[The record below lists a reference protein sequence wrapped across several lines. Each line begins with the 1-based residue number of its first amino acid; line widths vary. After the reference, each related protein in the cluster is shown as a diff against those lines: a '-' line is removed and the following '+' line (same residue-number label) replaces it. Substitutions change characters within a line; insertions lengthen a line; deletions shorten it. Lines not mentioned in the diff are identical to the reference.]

1 MMHRGRVGGQ
11 MYRVLILALI
21 IPMFIIGVVSVS
33 ILMRQMKDRY
43 EEQLRAE
50 NIRIK
55 SIVFDITSIV
65 YTSLEPIISSQE
77 YRDMFAS
84 DSYQVVT
91 KGRYDALDAA
101 VSSIIRTTA
110 AISSINI
117 YTNNPKIPTGIH
129 VVNVG
134 ISGAERFGDNADK
147 AAGSGVTDDP
157 FSRFEWYNDID
168 DSAWDSYTCTHIPL
182 NEYENDY
189 ELALVRRFN
198 TGSSDNRA
206 YIVVT
211 VSTNYLR
218 NRLLTTDNYILIS
231 LDKHPVFF
239 SSNYNEREIEMPE
252 IEGNGVDEYNFMGDM
267 MLDGK
272 LALTCISSFVP
283 YKITSRFF
291 VLTGD
296 YTAHEA
302 IKEIMRGFILV
313 LLLVVI
319 VPLFIVIL
327 YSRYFTSRVNTL
339 REAMHRASTG
349 NYDIIENISGDDEL
363 ADTFKDLKAT
373 TQQIR
378 EQEARFYE
386 TKIHEQQLINMQQ
399 NMEFKMLSGQINPH
413 FLYNTLEAIRM
424 QAIRGGDRDVATS
437 VKYLAKI
444 MHYVLESTG
453 KSNATLADELTHVE
467 SYLQIQRLRF
477 GDRINWNFYI
487 AEDFD
492 TSKYYLLP
500 LLLQPIVENAV
511 SHGLK
516 DMDQNGHIS
525 IIVEPEGEKL
535 LITVNDDGKG
545 MSPQQ
550 VEELNYSINEKRQ
563 EDDEKGVESI
573 GLYNINQRIRYL
585 YGSDY
590 GLTIR
595 SNQGK
600 GTSVELRLPI
610 NTQAR
615 TNVQNVQ

>member
-1 MMHRGRVGGQ
+1 
-11 MYRVLILALI
+11 
-21 IPMFIIGVVSVS
+21 
-33 ILMRQMKDRY
+33 
-43 EEQLRAE
+43 
-50 NIRIK
+50 
-55 SIVFDITSIV
+55 
-65 YTSLEPIISSQE
+65 
-77 YRDMFAS
+77 
-84 DSYQVVT
+84 
-91 KGRYDALDAA
+91 
-101 VSSIIRTTA
+101 
-110 AISSINI
+110 
-117 YTNNPKIPTGIH
+117 
-129 VVNVG
+129 
-134 ISGAERFGDNADK
+134 
-147 AAGSGVTDDP
+147 
-157 FSRFEWYNDID
+157 
-168 DSAWDSYTCTHIPL
+168 
-182 NEYENDY
+182 
-189 ELALVRRFN
+189 
-198 TGSSDNRA
+198 
-206 YIVVT
+206 
-211 VSTNYLR
+211 
-218 NRLLTTDNYILIS
+218 
-231 LDKHPVFF
+231 
-239 SSNYNEREIEMPE
+239 
-252 IEGNGVDEYNFMGDM
+252 
-267 MLDGK
+267 
-272 LALTCISSFVP
+272 
-283 YKITSRFF
+283 
-291 VLTGD
+291 
-296 YTAHEA
+296 
-302 IKEIMRGFILV
+302 
-313 LLLVVI
+313 
-319 VPLFIVIL
+319 
-327 YSRYFTSRVNTL
+327 
-339 REAMHRASTG
+339 MHRASTG

-453 KSNATLADELTHVE
+453 KSNATLAEELTHVE

-525 IIVEPEGEKL
+525 IIVEAEGEKL
-535 LITVNDDGKG
+535 NA
-545 MSPQQ
+545 
-550 VEELNYSINEKRQ
+550 SINEKRQ

-573 GLYNINQRIRYL
+573 GLYNINQRIKYY

-615 TNVQNVQ
+615 TNVQNVQENM

>member
-1 MMHRGRVGGQ
+1 MHRGRVGGQ
-11 MYRVLILALI
+11 MYRVLIFALI
-21 IPMFIIGVVSVS
+21 IPMVIIGAVSVS
-33 ILMRQMKDRY
+33 ILLGQMKDRY

-50 NIRIK
+50 NTRIK

-84 DSYQVVT
+84 DSYAVVT
-91 KGRYDALDAA
+91 QGRYDALDAA

-117 YTNNPKIPTGIH
+117 YTNNPKIPTGSH

-134 ISGAERFGDNADK
+134 ISGAQRFGDDAEK

-168 DSAWDSYTCTHIPL
+168 DSAWDSYTCTHVPI
-182 NEYENDY
+182 NEYEKDY

-198 TGSSDNRA
+198 TGSSQNRA

-218 NRLLTTDNYILIS
+218 NRLLTTDNYVLIS

-252 IEGNGVDEYNFMGDM
+252 IVGNGIDEYNFMGDM

-296 YTAHEA
+296 YNAHEA
-302 IKEIMRGFILV
+302 IKDIMRGFILA
-313 LLLVVI
+313 LLLVII

-327 YSRYFTSRVNTL
+327 YSRYFTGRVNTL

-378 EQEARFYE
+378 EQEARFFE
-386 TKIHEQQLINMQQ
+386 TRIHEQQLINMQQ
-399 NMEFKMLSGQINPH
+399 NMEFKILSGQINPH

-424 QAIRGGDRDVATS
+424 QAIRGGDRGVATS

-453 KSNATLADELTHVE
+453 KSTATLAEEFTHVE

-492 TSKYYLLP
+492 TSKYYMLP

-525 IIVEPEGEKL
+525 IIVETEGEKL

-545 MSPQQ
+545 MSPEQ
-550 VEELNYSINEKRQ
+550 VEALNSSINKKRQ

-573 GLYNINQRIRYL
+573 GLYNINQRIKYY
-585 YGSDY
+585 YGGDY

-610 NTQAR
+610 NTQAQA
-615 TNVQNVQ
+615 NVQNVQ

>member
-1 MMHRGRVGGQ
+1 MHRGRVGGQ
-11 MYRVLILALI
+11 MYRVLIFALI
-21 IPMFIIGVVSVS
+21 IPMVIIGAVSVS
-33 ILMRQMKDRY
+33 ILLGQMKDRY

-50 NIRIK
+50 NTRIK

-84 DSYQVVT
+84 DSYAVVT
-91 KGRYDALDAA
+91 QGRYDALDAA

-117 YTNNPKIPTGIH
+117 YTNNPKIPTGSH

-134 ISGAERFGDNADK
+134 ISGAQRFGDDAEK

-168 DSAWDSYTCTHIPL
+168 DSAWDSYTCTHVPI
-182 NEYENDY
+182 NEYEKDY

-198 TGSSDNRA
+198 TGSSQNRA

-218 NRLLTTDNYILIS
+218 NRLLTTDNYVLIS

-252 IEGNGVDEYNFMGDM
+252 IVGNGIDEYNFMGDM
-267 MLDGK
+267 TLDGK

-296 YTAHEA
+296 YNAHEA
-302 IKEIMRGFILV
+302 IKVIMRGFILA
-313 LLLVVI
+313 LLLVII

-327 YSRYFTSRVNTL
+327 YSRYFTGRVNTL

-363 ADTFKDLKAT
+363 ADTFKDLKVT

-378 EQEARFYE
+378 EQEARFFE
-386 TKIHEQQLINMQQ
+386 TRIHEQQLINMQQ
-399 NMEFKMLSGQINPH
+399 NMEFKILSGQINPH

-424 QAIRGGDRDVATS
+424 QAIRGGDRGVATS

-453 KSNATLADELTHVE
+453 KSTSTLAEEFTHVE

-492 TSKYYLLP
+492 TSKYYMLP

-525 IIVEPEGEKL
+525 IIVETEGEKL

-545 MSPQQ
+545 MSPEQ
-550 VEELNYSINEKRQ
+550 VEALNSSINKKRQ

-573 GLYNINQRIRYL
+573 GLYNINQRIKYY
-585 YGSDY
+585 YGGDY

-600 GTSVELRLPI
+600 GTSVELRMPI
-610 NTQAR
+610 NTQAQA
-615 TNVQNVQ
+615 NVQNVQ

>member
-1 MMHRGRVGGQ
+1 MFRGRVGGQ
-11 MYRVLILALI
+11 MYRVLIFALI
-21 IPMFIIGVVSVS
+21 IPMVIIGVVSVT
-33 ILMRQMKDRY
+33 IIMRQVQDRY

-84 DSYQVVT
+84 DSYAVVT
-91 KGRYDALDAA
+91 KGRFDSLEAA

-117 YTNNPKIPTGIH
+117 YTNNPKVPTGSH

-134 ISGAERFGDNADK
+134 ISGAERFGDNAEI

-168 DSAWDSYTCTHIPL
+168 DSVWDSYTCTHVSV
-182 NEYENDY
+182 NEYEKDY

-198 TGSSDNRA
+198 TGSSQNRA

-218 NRLLTTDNYILIS
+218 NRLLTTDNYMLVS
-231 LDKHPVFF
+231 LDNHPVFF
-239 SSNYNEREIEMPE
+239 SSNYNESEIEMPE
-252 IEGNGVDEYNFMGDM
+252 IDGGGVDEYNYMGDM

-272 LALTCISSFVP
+272 LALTCVSSFVP

-296 YTAHEA
+296 YKAHEA
-302 IKEIMRGFILV
+302 IKDIMSGFILG
-313 LLLVVI
+313 LLLAII

-327 YSRYFTSRVNTL
+327 YSRYFTTRVNTL
-339 REAMHRASTG
+339 REAMHRASIG

-378 EQEARFYE
+378 EQEARFFE

-399 NMEFKMLSGQINPH
+399 NMEFKILSGQINPH

-424 QAIRGGDRDVATS
+424 QAIRGGDRGVATS

-453 KSNATLADELTHVE
+453 KSTATLAEEFTHVE

-492 TSKYYLLP
+492 TSKYYMLP

-525 IIVEPEGEKL
+525 IIVETEGQKL

-545 MSPQQ
+545 MSTKQ
-550 VEELNYSINEKRQ
+550 VEDLNFSINKKRQ

-573 GLYNINQRIRYL
+573 GLYNINQRIKYY
-585 YGSDY
+585 YGGDY

-610 NTQAR
+610 NTQAY
-615 TNVQNVQ
+615 VQNVQ

>member
-1 MMHRGRVGGQ
+1 MHRGRVGGQ
-11 MYRVLILALI
+11 MYRVLIFALI
-21 IPMFIIGVVSVS
+21 IPMVIIGVVSVT
-33 ILMRQMKDRY
+33 IIMRQVQDRY

-84 DSYQVVT
+84 DSYAVVT
-91 KGRYDALDAA
+91 KGRFDALDAA

-117 YTNNPKIPTGIH
+117 YTNNPKVPTGSH

-134 ISGAERFGDNADK
+134 ISGAERFGDDAEI

-157 FSRFEWYNDID
+157 FRRFEWYNDID
-168 DSAWDSYTCTHIPL
+168 DSAWDSYTCTHVPV
-182 NEYENDY
+182 NEYEKDY

-198 TGSSDNRA
+198 TGSSQNRA

-218 NRLLTTDNYILIS
+218 NRLLTTDNYMLIS
-231 LDKHPVFF
+231 LDNHPVFF
-239 SSNYNEREIEMPE
+239 SSNYNESEIEMPE
-252 IEGNGVDEYNFMGDM
+252 IDGGGVDEYNYMGDM

-272 LALTCISSFVP
+272 LALTCVSSFVP

-296 YTAHEA
+296 YKAHEA
-302 IKEIMRGFILV
+302 IKEIMSGFILG
-313 LLLVVI
+313 LLLAII

-327 YSRYFTSRVNTL
+327 YSRYFTARVNTL

-424 QAIRGGDRDVATS
+424 QAIRGGDRGVATS
-437 VKYLAKI
+437 VKYLARI

-453 KSNATLADELTHVE
+453 KSTATLAEELTHVE

-477 GDRINWNFYI
+477 GERINWNFYI
-487 AEDFD
+487 AKDFD
-492 TSKYYLLP
+492 TAGYHLLP

-525 IIVEPEGEKL
+525 IIVEAEREKL

-545 MSPQQ
+545 MSHEQ
-550 VEELNYSINEKRQ
+550 VENLNFSINQKRQ
-563 EDDEKGVESI
+563 EDDEKAVESI
-573 GLYNINQRIRYL
+573 GLYNINQRIKFF
-585 YGSDY
+585 YGAEY

-595 SNQGK
+595 SNPGK

-615 TNVQNVQ
+615 INVQNVQ